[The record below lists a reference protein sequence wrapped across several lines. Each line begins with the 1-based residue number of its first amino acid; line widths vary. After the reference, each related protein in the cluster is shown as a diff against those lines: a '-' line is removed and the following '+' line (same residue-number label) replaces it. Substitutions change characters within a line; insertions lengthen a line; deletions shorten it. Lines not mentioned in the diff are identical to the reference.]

1 MYGSG
6 NHDFCLREHAH
17 FVGYQTTL
25 VAAHVKMY
33 AHVVVMLRF
42 DAAIEADSTDATS

>member
-1 MYGSG
+1 
-6 NHDFCLREHAH
+6 
-17 FVGYQTTL
+17 
-25 VAAHVKMY
+25 VKMY